1 MMPNVFEAG
10 TANVHGIAG
19 LNASVD
25 WILKNGLDTDALLLA
40 KDFYER
46 SKKY

>member
-1 MMPNVFEAG
+1 MYLKG

-25 WILKNGLDTDALLLA
+25 WILKKWFRYRCTLLA
-40 KDFYER
+40 KDFYEGL
-46 SKKY
+46 KY

>member
-25 WILKNGLDTDALLLA
+25 WILKKWFRYRCTFVGKRFL
-40 KDFYER
+40 
-46 SKKY
+46 